1 MMYIVHYYDD
11 NHRRHMSF
19 VKSFKEVNFIKERFG
34 EVTVESYPV
43 AKAG

>member
-11 NHRRHMSF
+11 NHRHHMIF
-19 VKSFKEVNFIKERFG
+19 VKTFKEVNFIKERFG

-43 AKAG
+43 VEAG